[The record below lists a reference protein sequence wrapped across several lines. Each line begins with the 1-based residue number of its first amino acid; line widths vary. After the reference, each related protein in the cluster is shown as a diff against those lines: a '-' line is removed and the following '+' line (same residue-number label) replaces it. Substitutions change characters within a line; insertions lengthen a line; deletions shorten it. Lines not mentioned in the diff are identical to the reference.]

1 MHYLTVSILFIIVM
15 SKSFENSSVFLLI
28 ILLTWFSLFKIIG
41 IEVFTESN
49 IYYEKNLELIYSLAN
64 IAINSTFLLYVIYII
79 VSIDL
84 LKKKTIL
91 KYQNTK
97 RGLFFL
103 ENIIFYSTYNYNVYY
118 ILKKNNNFALHENI
132 ISLIHP
138 LITISTIILLLSII
152 TKKNNKEK
160 ILKVYYM
167 ITLSLFLGS
176 IWATST
182 EGWGGMWV
190 WDPTEI
196 TLLLLS
202 FFVLLLIHSRFF
214 LSKKKL
220 MLYWIIPVFFFY
232 YQITKLNLV
241 SGIHN
246 FYVNEISKFTQY
258 SLFIFMLSIINML
271 IILKLHRIIKMQ
283 SINQYMVV
291 LTFLATIIFFIK
303 NNNLHT
309 NNYIIDLITYNY
321 FIYIFVI
328 NMLIYFVYQ
337 QKNILWYT
345 LYINSIL
352 FLLILID
359 LKNTIIIIFFI
370 VKLIDIKT
378 NSIHKWA
385 LYNHTIHWITL
396 LILICSYIQF
406 KTYNFENTDIFLE
419 NVFFKTHFSKYT
431 FQEINLTNNLLSK
444 QVINDTTY
452 FIINKSNNLFMI
464 ENTQSYFNNYST
476 SLIDLLTISIEKK
489 NLLNFSK
496 SEVNLYIQKFI
507 FISFW
512 FFLIIYLKI
521 KW

>member
-1 MHYLTVSILFIIVM
+1 
-15 SKSFENSSVFLLI
+15 
-28 ILLTWFSLFKIIG
+28 
-41 IEVFTESN
+41 
-49 IYYEKNLELIYSLAN
+49 
-64 IAINSTFLLYVIYII
+64 
-79 VSIDL
+79 
-84 LKKKTIL
+84 
-91 KYQNTK
+91 
-97 RGLFFL
+97 
-103 ENIIFYSTYNYNVYY
+103 
-118 ILKKNNNFALHENI
+118 
-132 ISLIHP
+132 
-138 LITISTIILLLSII
+138 
-152 TKKNNKEK
+152 
-160 ILKVYYM
+160 
-167 ITLSLFLGS
+167 
-176 IWATST
+176 
-182 EGWGGMWV
+182 MWV